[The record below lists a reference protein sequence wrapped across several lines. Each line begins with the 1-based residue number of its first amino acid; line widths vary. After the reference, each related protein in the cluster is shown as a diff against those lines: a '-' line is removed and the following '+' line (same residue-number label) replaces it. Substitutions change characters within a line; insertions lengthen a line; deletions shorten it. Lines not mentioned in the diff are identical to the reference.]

1 MGTWVLTLTEV
12 YGLMKTGKTESE
24 VPGVVPKPELGL
36 EADEVEESV
45 DMAQDQT
52 IGTEREGGG
61 AAWERRGLRAARIE
75 ERHVR
80 VGPWT
85 CGPGSGAHE
94 SGQRKGWDPG
104 N

>member
-1 MGTWVLTLTEV
+1 M
-12 YGLMKTGKTESE
+12 MKTGRMESE
-24 VPGVVPKPELGL
+24 EPGVVPKPELGL

-80 VGPWT
+80 VGP
-85 CGPGSGAHE
+85 GSGAHE
-94 SGQRKGWDPG
+94 SGQRKGWEPG

>member
-1 MGTWVLTLTEV
+1 MI
-12 YGLMKTGKTESE
+12 KTRKTESE
-24 VPGVVPKPELGL
+24 VPDVVPEPELGL
-36 EADEVEESV
+36 EDDKVESV
-45 DMAQDQT
+45 DMARDQT
-52 IGTEREGGG
+52 IDAEREGSY

-94 SGQRKGWDPG
+94 SGQRKGWEPG